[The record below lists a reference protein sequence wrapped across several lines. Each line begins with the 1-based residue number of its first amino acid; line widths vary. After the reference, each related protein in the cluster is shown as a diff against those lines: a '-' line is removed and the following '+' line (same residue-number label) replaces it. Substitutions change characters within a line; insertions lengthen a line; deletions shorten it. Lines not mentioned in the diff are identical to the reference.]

1 MTRAHS
7 TLTDR
12 DRRLL
17 EHVAEYRLTTHTVLR
32 RRLFVGQTLN
42 AVTKVTRRLC
52 AGDWLRK
59 YPLIPPGT
67 YFVLGAAATHELGL
81 TRLRCEP
88 LGPQALPIELAALC
102 YATLG
107 KTEPQNIAGC
117 TLAN

>member
-1 MTRAHS
+1 MTRSYS

-12 DRRLL
+12 DRCLL

-32 RRLFVGQTLN
+32 RRLFVGHTLN

-52 AGDWLRK
+52 DGDYLRK
-59 YPLIPPGT
+59 FPLRPPET
-67 YFVLGAAATHELGL
+67 YFVLGAAATHELVL

-102 YATLG
+102 FALLG
-107 KTEPQNIAGC
+107 KTEQQNIAGC